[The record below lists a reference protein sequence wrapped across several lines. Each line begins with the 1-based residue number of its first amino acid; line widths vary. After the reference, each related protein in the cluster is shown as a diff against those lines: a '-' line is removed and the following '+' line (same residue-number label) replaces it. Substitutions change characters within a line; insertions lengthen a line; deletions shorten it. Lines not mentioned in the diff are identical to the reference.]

1 MTGKGKNLDFS
12 MILIMY
18 LNMIS
23 AELGG
28 KKALWFLDKLCLLWP
43 KCVVGCSAA
52 DESWIE
58 VFEPSKKAQNLNYS
72 KIFNYIHDF
81 QVYLSLVVI

>member
-1 MTGKGKNLDFS
+1 MIGKGKNLDFS

-28 KKALWFLDKLCLLWP
+28 KKAWWFLDKLCLFWP

-58 VFEPSKKAQNLNYS
+58 VFQPSKKAQNLNYS

>member
-1 MTGKGKNLDFS
+1 MIGKGKNLDFS

-58 VFEPSKKAQNLNYS
+58 IFEPSKKAQN
-72 KIFNYIHDF
+72 FD
-81 QVYLSLVVI
+81 SLRWDTLYH

>member
-58 VFEPSKKAQNLNYS
+58 IFEPSKKAQNLNCS
-72 KIFNYIHDF
+72 KIFNFIHDF